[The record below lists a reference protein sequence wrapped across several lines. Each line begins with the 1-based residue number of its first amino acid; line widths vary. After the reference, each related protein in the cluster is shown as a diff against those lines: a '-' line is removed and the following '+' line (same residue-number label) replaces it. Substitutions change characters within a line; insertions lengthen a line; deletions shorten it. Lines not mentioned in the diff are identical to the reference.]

1 MTPKEYDQFVRDTV
15 NFLDYIGEPMQ
26 LGTAQ
31 HWIARTG
38 LPAGLLPV
46 RLFPQEGVLEGREV
60 TRRDARTSASNA
72 TAVMTL
78 FSRADDPWSHRTRIV
93 LAEKSIHVETIDVQ
107 GGNLPEDL
115 LDLNPYHTVPTL
127 VDRDLVLYDSRVI
140 IEYLDERFPHP
151 PLMPVDPVARAQFR
165 LALYRIERDWYSLAQ
180 QIDDV
185 ADRKKA
191 RSARKILR
199 DSILASTDVFK
210 AKPYFLSDEFSL
222 VGCHDRAD
230 PVAPA
235 GWEIDLPPQAQ
246 VISKY
251 ANLFLAAGLS
261 PQPVA
266 RRAGDARLITL
277 RRTMAETPPVRSRRP
292 YLLRAMHEWISDS
305 NQTPHIVVDASIEG
319 VEVPRQYVQGGK
331 IILNVSTTRPACSA
345 WATTSCAFVRASA
358 RRPTTSACRSSPCS
372 GSTRARRGRG

>member
-1 MTPKEYDQFVRDTV
+1 MVTV
-15 NFLDYIGEPMQ
+15 
-26 LGTAQ
+26 
-31 HWIARTG
+31 
-38 LPAGLLPV
+38 
-46 RLFPQEGVLEGREV
+46 
-60 TRRDARTSASNA
+60 
-72 TAVMTL
+72 

-151 PLMPVDPVARAQFR
+151 PLMPVDPVVRAQFR
-165 LALYRIERDWYSLAQ
+165 LALYRIERDWYTLAQ

-185 ADRKKA
+185 ADRKQGQ
-191 RSARKILR
+191 RARKILR

-222 VGCHDRAD
+222 VDASI
-230 PVAPA
+230 APILWRLP

-251 ANLFLAAGLS
+251 ANLVFS
-261 PQPVA
+261 
-266 RRAGDARLITL
+266 
-277 RRTMAETPPVRSRRP
+277 
-292 YLLRAMHEWISDS
+292 
-305 NQTPHIVVDASIEG
+305 
-319 VEVPRQYVQGGK
+319 
-331 IILNVSTTRPACSA
+331 RPAFRHSL
-345 WATTSCAFVRASA
+345 SRVEQEM
-358 RRPTTSACRSSPCS
+358 RP
-372 GSTRARRGRG
+372 